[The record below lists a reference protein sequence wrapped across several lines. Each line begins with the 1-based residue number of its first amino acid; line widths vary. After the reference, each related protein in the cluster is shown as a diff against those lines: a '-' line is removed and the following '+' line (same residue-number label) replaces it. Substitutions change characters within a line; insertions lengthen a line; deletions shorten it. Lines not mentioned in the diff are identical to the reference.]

1 MGHVHEG
8 LAPNA
13 GSEILVSSRQSSA
26 SGDTKTLVQRI
37 PVEGL
42 LDATDPELNLQLKGG
57 EEVRVPEAGRIY
69 VVGNVRK
76 PGAYPI
82 QGGSETSVL
91 KALAMSEGLLPYAT
105 ADAYIYRREA
115 MGNRNEIPIPL
126 KRIIQR
132 KSPDVPL
139 LADDVLYIPDHAG
152 KRAVAKTIQTLTSFG
167 VGTLSGILVW
177 H

>member
-1 MGHVHEG
+1 MGLTEIGYADLTDVV
-8 LAPNA
+8 A
-13 GSEILVSSRQSSA
+13 GIAKRHA
-26 SGDTKTLVQRI
+26 H
-37 PVEGL
+37 
-42 LDATDPELNLQLKGG
+42 
-57 EEVRVPEAGRIY
+57 GRILSSLE
-69 VVGNVRK
+69 
-76 PGAYPI
+76 
-82 QGGSETSVL
+82 GGYNL